1 MTEGKKPF
9 HVRLTGDHTGPN
21 KRTTYKH
28 NLNVLKRLVEHYPMR
43 SGEYF
48 TNANGKQTIGDHA
61 RDDRFNTSDAMA
73 NFMLNNWHGV
83 DLDQAHADVC
93 RAYEATNDGKRKA
106 WRPRKTAQNDATTSD
121 ATSDGASETTATTET
136 TGTTATTETTGTTET
151 TETMRETST
160 SNAST
165 TAARD
170 KARASLGALGEQI
183 ADIVE
188 ETVKSYATGADVER
202 IARKVASDA
211 IKEFKANNDTGV
223 TLVELKKADATDT
236 TKLGVQHKQF
246 PLLLKVCGARQRD
259 GHGLNV
265 WLSGPAGSGKTTAAA
280 NVAKA
285 LDLAFYFT
293 SAIDQPYKL
302 TGFVG
307 SAGLYNSTAFR
318 QAWEHGGLYLFDE
331 VDASMPGAVMEF
343 NAALANGSAAFP
355 DRPEPVKRH
364 PDCVIVAGAN
374 TNGAGATAD
383 YSARMKQDAAFR
395 DRFVIIDWPID
406 EALERALCANKAWVD
421 TVQNYRRKLARS
433 GIRGHMISPRATQY
447 GETLLAQ
454 EIDEPTVIDLVIRKG
469 LSDQD
474 WRAIEGA

>member
-28 NLNVLKRLVEHYPMR
+28 NLNVLKRLVEHYPMLN
-43 SGEYF
+43 GEYF

-73 NFMLNNWHGV
+73 NFMLNSWHSV
-83 DLDQAHADVC
+83 DLDAAHADVC

-121 ATSDGASETTATTET
+121 ETSDDAGEAEETTETTAT
-136 TGTTATTETTGTTET
+136 
-151 TETMRETST
+151 MRDTST
-160 SNAST
+160 NNDST

-188 ETVKSYATGADVER
+188 ETIKSYATGADVER

-280 NVAKA
+280 NAAKA

-307 SAGLYNSTAFR
+307 SQGLYNSTAFR
-318 QAWEHGGLYLFDE
+318 QSWEHGGLYLFDE

-474 WRAIEGA
+474 WRAVESA

>member
-48 TNANGKQTIGDHA
+48 KNANGKQTVGDHA

-73 NFMLNNWHGV
+73 QYMLTCWNSA
-83 DLDQAHADVC
+83 DLDAAHADVC

-121 ATSDGASETTATTET
+121 ATSDGASE
-136 TGTTATTETTGTTET
+136 TTETTGTTET